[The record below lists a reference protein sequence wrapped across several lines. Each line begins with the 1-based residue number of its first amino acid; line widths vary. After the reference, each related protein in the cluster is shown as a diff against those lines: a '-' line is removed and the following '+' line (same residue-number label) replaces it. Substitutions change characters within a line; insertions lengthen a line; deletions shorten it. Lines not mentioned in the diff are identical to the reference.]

1 MTAPQIDPDAT
12 RRAFERAAATYG
24 EAAVLAREVER
35 RMAERLQ
42 YIRHDPRRIL
52 DAGCGPGEGLRL
64 LRDHYPNAQLIGVD
78 VAWAMTR
85 AARGGRP
92 MLDRVKSFFSG
103 AACHPVCADLARL
116 PLASASLGMVWS
128 NLALAWAR
136 DPVAALSEFARV
148 IEPHGL
154 LMFSSYGPDTLK
166 ELRGAFAQVDGYS
179 HVHRFVDMHD
189 LGDMLVAAGFAEPVM
204 DMEIVTLEYGGVD
217 ALVQDLRRSGQSNVD
232 TGRRRGLMSPGMWA
246 KMAAAYETVRRDGR
260 LSATFEIVYGH
271 AWKAERRMRTAEGQV
286 VRTNFISRKAK

>member
-24 EAAVLAREVER
+24 EAAMLAREVEQ

-64 LRDHYPNAQLIGVD
+64 LRGHYPNAQLIGVD

-85 AARGGRP
+85 AARGGRS
-92 MLDRVKSFFSG
+92 MLDRVKSLFSG
-103 AACHPVCADLARL
+103 AACHPVCADIARL
-116 PLASASLGMVWS
+116 PLVSASIGMVWS
-128 NLALAWAR
+128 NLALAWAL

-204 DMEIVTLEYGGVD
+204 DMEIVTIEYGGVD

-232 TGRRRGLMSPGMWA
+232 AGRRRGLMSPGMWS
-246 KMAAAYETVRRDGR
+246 KMEAAYETVRRDGR

-271 AWKAERRMRTAEGQV
+271 AWKAERRMHKAEGQV
-286 VRTNFISRKAK
+286 VQTNFISRKAK

>member
-1 MTAPQIDPDAT
+1 M
-12 RRAFERAAATYG
+12 
-24 EAAVLAREVER
+24 LAREVEQ

-64 LRDHYPNAQLIGVD
+64 LRGHYPNAQLIGVD

-85 AARGGRP
+85 AARGGRS
-92 MLDRVKSFFSG
+92 MLDRVKSLFSG
-103 AACHPVCADLARL
+103 AACHPVCADIARL
-116 PLASASLGMVWS
+116 PLVSASIGMVWS
-128 NLALAWAR
+128 NLALAWAL

-204 DMEIVTLEYGGVD
+204 DMEIVTIEYGGVD

-232 TGRRRGLMSPGMWA
+232 AGRRRGLMSPGMWS
-246 KMAAAYETVRRDGR
+246 KMEAAYETVRRDGR

-271 AWKAERRMRTAEGQV
+271 AWKAERRMHKAEGQV
-286 VRTNFISRKAK
+286 VQTNFISRKAK